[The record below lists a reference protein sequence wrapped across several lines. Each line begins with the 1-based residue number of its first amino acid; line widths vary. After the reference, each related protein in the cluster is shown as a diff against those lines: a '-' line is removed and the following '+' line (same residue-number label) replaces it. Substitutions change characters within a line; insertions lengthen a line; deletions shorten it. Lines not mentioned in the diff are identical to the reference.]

1 MNEIGSKVKS
11 FVNEC
16 LSEYPEEPT
25 SIEVRISI
33 YSKKVTVSLSNIASP
48 LFYNKEKSLDEI
60 SSNKSLRE
68 ITQEV
73 Y

>member
-25 SIEVRISI
+25 SIEVRICK
-33 YSKKVTVSLSNIASP
+33 YSKRVTVSLSKIGSP
-48 LFYNKEKSLDEI
+48 LFYNKEKRLDEI